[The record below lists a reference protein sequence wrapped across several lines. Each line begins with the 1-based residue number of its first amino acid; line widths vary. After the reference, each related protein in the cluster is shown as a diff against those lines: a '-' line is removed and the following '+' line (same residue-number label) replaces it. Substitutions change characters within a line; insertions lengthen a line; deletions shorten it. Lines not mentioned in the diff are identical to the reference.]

1 MIFKNIYLEILR
13 FFFKDTFSAF
23 KILCLAKDIYDRYIL
38 VLFFK
43 WQIRRIWNVATL
55 CYVNK
60 SENML
65 VYILQKINDK
75 RLLVIIKAVLG
86 FQHM

>member
-1 MIFKNIYLEILR
+1 MFGNSKV
-13 FFFKDTFSAF
+13 FFKDTFSAF

-43 WQIRRIWNVATL
+43 QILRIWNVATL

-65 VYILQKINDK
+65 VYILQPKNK
-75 RLLVIIKAVLG
+75 R
-86 FQHM
+86 

>member
-1 MIFKNIYLEILR
+1 MQFDAYER
-13 FFFKDTFSAF
+13 
-23 KILCLAKDIYDRYIL
+23 CIL

-43 WQIRRIWNVATL
+43 WQILRIWNVDTL

-65 VYILQKINDK
+65 VLQPKK
-75 RLLVIIKAVLG
+75 
-86 FQHM
+86 

>member
-43 WQIRRIWNVATL
+43 WQILRIWNVATL

-65 VYILQKINDK
+65 VYILQPKNK
-75 RLLVIIKAVLG
+75 R
-86 FQHM
+86 